1 MIEMAKKVKTEKK
14 VVNKQQEKAKQLY
27 SLEELANLFGVSIP
41 RMRSLYAI
49 RGLDKNNR
57 FSYEEAYIQFKDI
70 KLE

>member
-27 SLEELANLFGVSIP
+27 SLEELANLFGISVL

-49 RGLDKNNR
+49 RGLDKNKR
-57 FSYEEAYIQFKDI
+57 FSYEEAYIKFKDI

>member
-1 MIEMAKKVKTEKK
+1 MVKKTKTEKK

-27 SLEELANLFGVSIP
+27 SLEELADLFGLSVL

-49 RGLDKNNR
+49 RGLDKNQK